1 MGTEADRGGEDEG
14 RGLLLVA
21 SLTQCWGSRQNPAGK
36 TIWAEQELS

>member
-21 SLTQCWGSRQNPAGK
+21 GLTQRWGTRQTLAGK